1 MSSLSAY
8 TRTKVSTASAP
19 QIMVSLFQAALS
31 NMRAS
36 AGAFE
41 NGDLNAGSLMAE
53 KAATIVLG
61 LQGTL
66 KEDIAPDLCARLND
80 LYTFVACR
88 LGMAGSK
95 FSAHHVHEAERVFSP
110 IAEAFVEAAAKA
122 QSAGA
127 AAR

>member
-1 MSSLSAY
+1 M
-8 TRTKVSTASAP
+8 RFSTASAP
-19 QIMVSLFQAALS
+19 QIMVSLFQAALG

-41 NGDLNAGSLMAE
+41 HGDLNSGSMMAE

-66 KEDIAPDLCARLND
+66 KEEVAPDLCGRLND
-80 LYTFVACR
+80 LYAFVACR

-95 FSAHHVHEAERVFSP
+95 FSAQHVYEAERVFSP

-122 QSAGA
+122 QDANAGA
-127 AAR
+127 R

>member
-1 MSSLSAY
+1 MSPLSAY
-8 TRTKVSTASAP
+8 TRTKVATASAP

-41 NGDLNAGSLMAE
+41 HGDDSLGSLMAE

-66 KEDIAPDLCARLND
+66 NEEVAPDLCAQLKD
-80 LYTFVACR
+80 LYVFVAYR

-95 FSAHHVHEAERVFSP
+95 FSAQHVYEAERVFSP
-110 IAEAFVEAAAKA
+110 IAEAFVEAAAKV